1 MQFWNWIL
9 DLVNKG
15 FGNSQIAPG
24 FVKVT
29 ATTAI
34 TKEKIVALGALTAD
48 TVHPAAAH
56 AGLTDLTVPLYV
68 AIADIPAGGYGYVA
82 PALVISADTTGAAV
96 GDPVYLAAS
105 GGYSLTAKGRKI
117 GVVLIANSASGKI
130 YLAPQNS
137 AVTQPSV
144 FRTLLPL
151 TTTTRNNSIALLD
164 VTGGAITLQPGTYR
178 VRAFLRVTSPAA
190 ADIDFAWAFA
200 GTGTFVWGWVGDAP
214 GTASKGLA
222 PTEYTVATTGAADDL
237 MIAEGSLIVT
247 VAGEFKLQFSQNV
260 LTVGDTSINTGSF
273 IDVERVA

>member
-15 FGNSQIAPG
+15 FGNAQIAPG

-68 AIADIPAGGYGYVA
+68 AIADIPASGYGYVA

-117 GVVLIANSASGKI
+117 GMVIVANSTSGKI
-130 YLAPQNS
+130 YLAPQNT
-137 AVTQPSV
+137 AITQSTV
-144 FRTLLPL
+144 YRAFLPL
-151 TTTTRNNSIALLD
+151 TTTTRTASLVLLD
-164 VTGGAITLQPGTYR
+164 VTGSSVTLQPGTYR

-190 ADIDFAWAFA
+190 ADIDFSWNFS
-200 GTGTFVWGWVGDAP
+200 GTGTFVWGWVGDAS
-214 GTASKGLA
+214 GTASKALT
-222 PTEYTVATTGAADDL
+222 TEYTVATTGAADDL

-247 VAGEFKLQFSQNV
+247 VAGDFKLQFAQNV
-260 LTVGDTSINTGSF
+260 SDPGNTSVNTGSF
-273 IDVERVA
+273 IDIERVA